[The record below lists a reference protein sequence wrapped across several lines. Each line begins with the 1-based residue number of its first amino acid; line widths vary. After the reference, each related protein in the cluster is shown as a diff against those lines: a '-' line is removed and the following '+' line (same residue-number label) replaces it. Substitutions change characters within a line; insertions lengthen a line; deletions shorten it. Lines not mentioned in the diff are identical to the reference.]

1 MENYNISLIEV
12 INLTKIYGSEDSAVI
27 ALDNVNLRIKKGE
40 FIAIMGASGSGKS
53 TFMNIIGTLDVPTYG
68 QYLFNNVDV
77 AKMDDDQRSE
87 IRNMHIGFVFQS
99 FNLVKTLNAVEN
111 VELPLFYLKA
121 ESKIKNKDSNRAENY
136 NIRRKMIK
144 QKAISA
150 LIDVGLGNRLY
161 NRTNQLS
168 GGQQQRVAIARALI
182 NDPDLILADEP
193 TGNLDSKTSIEI
205 MQVFQ
210 SLHEKGK
217 TIILVT
223 HEHDIA
229 AYAKKIV
236 EFKDGKIIDI
246 REN

>member
-1 MENYNISLIEV
+1 MENYNNSLIEV
-12 INLTKIYGSEDSAVI
+12 INLTKIYGSEDSAVV
-27 ALDNVNLRIKKGE
+27 ALDNVNLKIKKGE

-53 TFMNIIGTLDVPTYG
+53 TFMNIIGTLDVPTSG

-99 FNLVKTLNAVEN
+99 FNLVKTLDAVEN
-111 VELPLFYLKA
+111 VELPLFYVKT
-121 ESKIKNKDSNRAENY
+121 ESKTKNKLSKSAENY

-150 LIDVGLGNRLY
+150 LKEVGLGNRLY

-168 GGQQQRVAIARALI
+168 GGQQQRIAIARALI
-182 NDPDLILADEP
+182 NDPDIILADEP

-205 MQVFQ
+205 MQIFQ
-210 SLHEKGK
+210 NLHEKGK
-217 TIILVT
+217 TIVLVT